1 MQSSVNF
8 GAKDH
13 VGYGCEKFRVDI
25 GYGVGGGD
33 PYER

>member
-8 GAKDH
+8 GAKDSG
-13 VGYGCEKFRVDI
+13 GYVCENYRVDI